1 MISIFNYHTLDE
13 CRVITIIMADS
24 GMLKDTPV
32 PDYQP
37 TIPDGAIVDSLAV
50 LSGVTD
56 AVFMPWI
63 EDRIQII
70 WLEPTDDRLGMTRF
84 EEGSTELNRRRRLRL
99 DPGKVTIGLHPA
111 LVEDD
116 ALYRHTFV
124 HEFLHAAGLTLHT
137 PLHDEL
143 TNKIAPSPKMSES
156 PLLQKLRDSVLGD
169 LKVKSWSC
177 KHCDYTW
184 ERTTVRKPTRCHKC
198 ARPL

>member
-1 MISIFNYHTLDE
+1 
-13 CRVITIIMADS
+13 MADS
-24 GMLKDTPV
+24 GMLSDTPN
-32 PDYQP
+32 PDGEPYFP
-37 TIPDGAIVDSLAV
+37 EGAIVDSLAV

-63 EDRIQII
+63 EERISLI
-70 WLEPTDDRLGMTRF
+70 WLQPNDDRLGITRF
-84 EEGSTELNRRRRLRL
+84 EEGPTELTRRRRLRL
-99 DPGKVTIGLHPA
+99 DPGKVTIGLHPV
-111 LVEDD
+111 LLEDEQ
-116 ALYRHTFV
+116 LYRHTFV

-143 TNKIAPSPKMSES
+143 TNKVAPTPKMSES
-156 PLLQKLRDSVLGD
+156 PLLQRLRDSVLGD

-184 ERTTVRKPTRCHKC
+184 DRKTIRKPRRCHKC